1 MLLNILQCTGC
12 PPRQSYPA
20 LNVRSAKVER
30 PCLRVKPP
38 DPMSSP
44 AYSAFWEATPQLLA
58 GTLPPLH
65 LCSIVFLCWGPFL
78 PAALHLTEAHFSN
91 PSTCLKPPSR
101 AAYKAPDA
109 PSQSRL

>member
-78 PAALHLTEAHFSN
+78 PAALHFTEAHFS
-91 PSTCLKPPSR
+91 PTLLL
-101 AAYKAPDA
+101 A
-109 PSQSRL
+109 